1 VALAELSVVT
11 AALED
16 ELLADS
22 DRTLLDDT
30 DGTTLLEANDEGLTI
45 MLVGVVEVL
54 LVVPPYTGGI
64 EVAEVGVVTPAM
76 TDELLAEIDC
86 TLLEVATVELVA
98 DEDCTLLG
106 RAIVELVADEDCTL
120 LGRAIVE
127 LESVLDVGLL
137 MPPGDRVDAPAEEV
151 LVKPGVEIDTEAPV
165 DTETLL
171 VVNVELPREGEMDD
185 WLVADVESG

>member
-1 VALAELSVVT
+1 MALAELSVVT

-106 RAIVELVADEDCTL
+106 RAIVEL
-120 LGRAIVE
+120 
-127 LESVLDVGLL
+127 ESVLDVGLL

-165 DTETLL
+165 NIETLL